1 MTFSVT
7 LDKQL
12 STTNDPNF
20 VTTPVR
26 LTMTVTAVTDF
37 TDFGIFTFEINQVT
51 GVAEYSHVSTPNDLR
66 DFNFDVAGD
75 EQFVRKSSLD
85 LAFETAELA
94 DEAVTDIEARI
105 KQLADDEQALQDL
118 GSVTTVT
125 ITAT

>member
-12 STTNDPNF
+12 SLTNDPEF

-37 TDFGIFTFEINQVT
+37 NDFGIFTFTINQVT
-51 GVAEYSHVSTPNDLR
+51 NSPEYSHVATPNDLR
-66 DFNFDVAGD
+66 DFNFDIVGGK
-75 EQFVRKSSLD
+75 EFVRKSSID

-94 DEAVTDIEARI
+94 EEAVEDIEDRIQQLIDDEAA
-105 KQLADDEQALQDL
+105 LADL

-125 ITAT
+125 LTET